1 MALQLY
7 PQESGP
13 CARTITSCMQ
23 DGAFLSTDGANM
35 RAESMQVDKKNV
47 KRVKIRLH
55 ELREK
60 SDAAELERF
69 LARRKGI
76 INVEVIADWFS
87 ITVTYD
93 DRLTSPAQIIADL
106 SSIRFTPEGS
116 LLLSV

>member
-1 MALQLY
+1 MRHFYLQMKQ
-7 PQESGP
+7 P
-13 CARTITSCMQ
+13 THTSM
-23 DGAFLSTDGANM
+23 S
-35 RAESMQVDKKNV
+35 AETKNI

-55 ELREK
+55 ELRET

-76 INVEVIADWFS
+76 IKVEVVTDYFS

-93 DRLTSPAQIIADL
+93 ARVTSPAQIMADL

-116 LLLSV
+116 TLLNV